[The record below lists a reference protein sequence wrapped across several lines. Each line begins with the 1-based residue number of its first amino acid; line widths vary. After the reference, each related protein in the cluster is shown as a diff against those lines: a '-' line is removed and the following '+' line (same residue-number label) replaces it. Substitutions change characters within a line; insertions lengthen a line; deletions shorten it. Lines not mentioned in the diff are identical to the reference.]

1 MKIALI
7 AALLALCGP
16 DPVPQQPGI
25 VVDAATKTIRVPC
38 RIAPRKLANLPDIYP
53 CEVVATWPAPKGGK
67 AHETVVNFDI
77 MPSEV
82 HKALESL
89 GLKPGHPGR
98 GEDPVAAGP
107 ECEVLLE
114 IPGANKAPP
123 RVLPIESVMIDK
135 KTGKTFPP
143 IKWYFTGSI
152 LHDGKYGA
160 DTGGTLISVY
170 PVTDEVVMQ
179 SELTMKEEG
188 TIKIETAKNLLPAE
202 GSPVTLLIRPA
213 AGPRSAVKSSDAD
226 PERQVL
232 KFSQGVGPGNAPAPS
247 VSSGSA
253 PSSAGSTADPFEH
266 RNEVRTG
273 KSLPDSSRPIDV
285 PKQ

>member
-123 RVLPIESVMIDK
+123 RVLPIES
-135 KTGKTFPP
+135 GSQPP
-143 IKWYFTGSI
+143 MRSTSKGAYFIFSRLAMTAWIPSEFRPGTTPRRSNNDPSFITKASNSSVRRSSSSLARSPNRRMAPLRSPPCGVSAINSI
-152 LHDGKYGA
+152 LSKD
-160 DTGGTLISVY
+160 L
-170 PVTDEVVMQ
+170 
-179 SELTMKEEG
+179 
-188 TIKIETAKNLLPAE
+188 
-202 GSPVTLLIRPA
+202 
-213 AGPRSAVKSSDAD
+213 
-226 PERQVL
+226 
-232 KFSQGVGPGNAPAPS
+232 
-247 VSSGSA
+247 
-253 PSSAGSTADPFEH
+253 PSSL
-266 RNEVRTG
+266 R
-273 KSLPDSSRPIDV
+273 K
-285 PKQ
+285 